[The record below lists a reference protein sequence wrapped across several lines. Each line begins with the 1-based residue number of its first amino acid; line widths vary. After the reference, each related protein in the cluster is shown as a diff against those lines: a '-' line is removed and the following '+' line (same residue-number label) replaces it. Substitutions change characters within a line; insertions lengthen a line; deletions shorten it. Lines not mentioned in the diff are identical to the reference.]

1 MNCTSAKHSQILH
14 RLLHHKQ
21 TVMTSLQLWQ
31 ISTKVNTAVLLGVLP
46 TLCTAAC
53 VVVKLTLTCT
63 YANAGSSQRG
73 NVSKSTAVLADA
85 KTNAVHAQANRY
97 HAPL

>member
-1 MNCTSAKHSQILH
+1 
-14 RLLHHKQ
+14 
-21 TVMTSLQLWQ
+21 MTSLQLWQ

-63 YANAGSSQRG
+63 YANAGSQRG